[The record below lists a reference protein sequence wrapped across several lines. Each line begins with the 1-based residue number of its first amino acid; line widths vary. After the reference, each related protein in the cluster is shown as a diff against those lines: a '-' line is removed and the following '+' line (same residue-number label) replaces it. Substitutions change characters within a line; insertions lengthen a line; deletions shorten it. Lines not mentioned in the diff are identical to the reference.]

1 MGLITTEIY
10 TQVDVHIINFNPIKE
25 RVDKYDGKITQ
36 NQNRRQYVL

>member
-1 MGLITTEIY
+1 METY
-10 TQVDVHIINFNPIKE
+10 TQVDRHIINFNLIKE